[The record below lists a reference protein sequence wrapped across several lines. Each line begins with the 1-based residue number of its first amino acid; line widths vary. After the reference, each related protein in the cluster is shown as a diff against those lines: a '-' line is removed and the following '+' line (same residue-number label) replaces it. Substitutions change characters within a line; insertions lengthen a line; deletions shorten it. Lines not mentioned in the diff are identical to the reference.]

1 MTFTHFNEKGRAHMV
16 EVTEKTDTLR
26 TAIARGEILMKTT
39 TIEAIKNSDIN
50 KGDVIQVA
58 QIAGVMGAKK
68 TSDLIPMC
76 HPLMLTHVT
85 LDFEI
90 LEDRILIESTV
101 KTVCKTGVEMEAL
114 TAVNIAALT
123 IYDMCKAVDKEMKID
138 GIRLVEKIGGKSGHY
153 IRQGESR

>member
-1 MTFTHFNEKGRAHMV
+1 MTFTHFNDKGRAHMV
-16 EVTEKTDTLR
+16 EVTEKTDTHR
-26 TAIARGEILMKTT
+26 TAIARGQILMKPS
-39 TIEAIKNSDIN
+39 TIEAIKHSAIS

-58 QIAGVMGAKK
+58 QIAGVMGAKR

-90 LEDRILIESTV
+90 LEDRVLIEAVV
-101 KTVCKTGVEMEAL
+101 KTVGKTGVEMEAL

-123 IYDMCKAVDKEMKID
+123 IYDMCKAVDKEMQID
-138 GIRLVEKIGGKSGHY
+138 GIRLVEKLGGKSGHY
-153 IRQGESR
+153 IRQGE